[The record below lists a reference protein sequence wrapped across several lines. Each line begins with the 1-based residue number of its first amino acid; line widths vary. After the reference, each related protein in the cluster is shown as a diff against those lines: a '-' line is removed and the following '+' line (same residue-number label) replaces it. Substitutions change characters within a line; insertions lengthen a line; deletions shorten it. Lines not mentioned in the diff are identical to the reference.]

1 MIRWASASRARSLGL
16 ATQALPVGLS
26 GPVGTDSLST
36 S

>member
-1 MIRWASASRARSLGL
+1 MIRSASTSRARSVAL